1 MSDYNKD
8 LHLHKAVLKKDN
20 TLADFT
26 GYAKFKVAQPDVAD
40 VYAPTSEEKKIVST
54 VGHVDALLAGAKF
67 LKDVSADLKSFAG
80 GVKSAT
86 PSVPLPHAPAD
97 DKKDIVATVDYVS
110 KTLNGA
116 DLTTSKADF
125 SSFANGVKVATP
137 ELVNFLS
144 VPEDGVKNNAATVH
158 YVAKALEDALA
169 TTVAGNKVSR
179 IAQVENRL
187 NTFLTSAN
195 AGTAAVDTLTELITA
210 ISNLDSGKTNDL
222 LTTFNTVSA
231 RLTNFEN
238 LFQQTEESIAHA
250 TFAEWPAVSKL
261 TTDATFQLDR
271 PTGRG
276 FPVLKD
282 ESGANIA
289 TTYALVGTSS
299 LVVSS
304 VSPAGL
310 VTLASP
316 AVAGTFTVSATNSV
330 KRVTTIVTIAA
341 PAAPATIAWT
351 LESIPVNGTR
361 TLTAPAGISG
371 TVPDNYYFTLA
382 GKANDSD
389 PDISMNIYG
398 LVTASST
405 TGSRTVQ
412 IKDAVTL
419 AVLASATLTVTA
431 VTPPPTGNMWSIMP
445 RTMSSSQQS
454 YTLTNPTQA
463 EGGDGTSVGWT
474 YELVEATQLQQSNN
488 VNFNISISG
497 SSVTVPANSR
507 GMRTINAYQGGA
519 LKTSAIFNVMQ

>member
-54 VGHVDALLAGAKF
+54 VGHVDDLLGGAKF
-67 LKDVSADLKSFAG
+67 LKNVSADLKSFAG
-80 GVKSAT
+80 GVKAAT

-169 TTVAGNKVSR
+169 ITIDGNKVSR
-179 IAQVENRL
+179 ITQVENRL

-195 AGTAAVDTLTELITA
+195 AGTTAVDTLTELITA

-299 LVVSS
+299 FVSS
-304 VSPAGL
+304 VSSAGL

-330 KRVTTIVTIAA
+330 KRVTTIVTI
-341 PAAPATIAWT
+341 AAPATIAWT

-382 GKANDSD
+382 GKANESD
-389 PDISMNIYG
+389 PDIISINMYG

-405 TGSRTVQ
+405 IGSRTVQ

-419 AVLASATLTVTA
+419 AVLASATLTVT
-431 VTPPPTGNMWSIMP
+431 PPPTGGGGGGTMWSIMP

-519 LKTSAIFNVMQ
+519 LKASAIFNVMQ